1 MIKQYTTSLE
11 KMEQCEI
18 IPYLNALTERVGA
31 FQTCD
36 KIGFAME
43 NIEASKT
50 RIAEAIKE
58 LQAIRKSLEQQE
70 EIIKIETAKWLSEN
84 GVDRIEGDRISSITV
99 YEKAQSQE
107 VVIDDES
114 LIDVSYCK
122 LSVDKTKVKK
132 AINEGIEVAGAHLET
147 VHNENSI
154 RINRKKVKDQDV
166 LGF

>member
-1 MIKQYTTSLE
+1 MIKQMTTSLE
-11 KMEQCEI
+11 KMQQCEI
-18 IPYLNALTERVGA
+18 IPYLNALVERVGA

-43 NIEASKT
+43 NIEASKA

-107 VVIDDES
+107 VIIDDES

-154 RINRKKVKDQDV
+154 RINRKKVKQDE

>member
-11 KMEQCEI
+11 KMQQSEI
-18 IPYLNALTERVGA
+18 IPYLNALTDRVGS

-43 NIEASKT
+43 NIEASKA

-70 EIIKIETAKWLSEN
+70 EIIKIETAKWLYEN

-114 LIDVSYCK
+114 LINVSYCK

-132 AINEGIEVAGAHLET
+132 AINEGIEVAGAHIET

-154 RINRKKVKDQDV
+154 RINRKKVKEQDV

>member
-1 MIKQYTTSLE
+1 MIKQYITSLE
-11 KMEQCEI
+11 KMEGGEI
-18 IPYLNALTERVGA
+18 IPYLNSLSERVGA

-43 NIEASKT
+43 NIEASKE
-50 RIAEAIKE
+50 RCANAIKE

-70 EIIKIETAKWLSEN
+70 ELIKAEVAKWLQEN

-99 YEKAQSQE
+99 YEKAPSQE
-107 VVIDDES
+107 VIIDDEN
-114 LIDVSYCK
+114 LIDALYCK
-122 LSVDKTKVKK
+122 ITVDKTKVKK
-132 AINEGIEVAGAHLET
+132 AINEGEEVLGAHIET

-154 RINRKKVKDQDV
+154 RINRKKVKTDE